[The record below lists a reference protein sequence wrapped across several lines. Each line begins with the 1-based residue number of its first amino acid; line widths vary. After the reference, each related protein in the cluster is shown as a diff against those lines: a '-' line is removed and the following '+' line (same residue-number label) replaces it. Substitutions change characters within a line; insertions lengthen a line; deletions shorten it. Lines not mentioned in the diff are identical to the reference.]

1 MRKRIA
7 GIAALTAAAVVALG
21 LPMAGT
27 SAPREHTGK
36 LCMDIFLTASYTSA
50 TATPGETAGLA
61 GTLTTPSAPSCSGA
75 VYTVNVQYV
84 DTNSVGQSETFSFV
98 GDGSR
103 DAYSYSL
110 TIPNAPSGLC
120 VYGTSQPNSKTNS
133 FADVAPNA
141 GCTASSP
148 DMTLATGG
156 GASGFG

>member
-27 SAPREHTGK
+27 SAPREHMGK
-36 LCMDIFLTASYTSA
+36 PCMDIFLTASYSSA
-50 TATPGETAGLA
+50 TAMPGETAALA
-61 GTLTTPSAPSCSGA
+61 GTLTTPTAPSCAGA

-84 DTNSVGQSETFSFV
+84 DTTGTSHSETFSFV

-103 DAYSYSL
+103 ESLSYSL
-110 TIPNAPSGLC
+110 TIPNAPSGIC
-120 VYGTSQPNSKTNS
+120 VYGTSQPNSKSNS

-148 DMTLATGG
+148 DVTLDTGG